1 MTEERLLD
9 GLVVAAANAG
19 DPAVATALRHLSRL
33 GATVVAAGED
43 ADIVLRPET
52 HELVGGGL
60 VASETTAQAALG
72 ATSYVGPS
80 GGAPART
87 GADVASTVAGF
98 CAVASALAAVH
109 AGAPR
114 PIEIAVSPLRAMAA
128 LKTILWAARS
138 RPDEWSGT
146 HVRSRER
153 DVDSGYATAGGPVTL
168 DFAFTNEAGWRSLLE
183 EMGLDPATIGR
194 MAPRWMET
202 VGWGDDV
209 DAARP
214 EYEARLRQMPRE
226 DAVALIRR
234 HGGSSVPFLT
244 PEECLAHPQAQALGL
259 PETLER
265 GLPWRMR
272 LGGELGGVAGGGA
285 AAPSG
290 GDGARAAGGDGSG
303 AHAFD
308 PTAPL
313 GGVRVVDFGVGGVG
327 PFSATL
333 LAWLGADVVKVEAPN
348 EFILAVRP
356 TVDGVSTTYLALNQ
370 GKRSVSLDLKSPEDL
385 AVARE
390 LVSTA
395 DVLVENFRPGA
406 LDRLGL
412 GFDAVAALN
421 PRIVY
426 CSATGFGWTGPMS
439 SEPCTDPH
447 MQAFS
452 GFATLNADPQDGRPR
467 RIRYYGFV
475 DLVTSCVIAEAVVTA
490 LVARRRCGGPVRVET
505 SMMHAVTEAMWTA
518 RAGARPV
525 PDGIYETADG
535 HVALTCRDDA
545 DWTRLVTA
553 LGAPAELSDGVLATA
568 AGRRAQRDMLDAAL
582 AAALRASPAAAWAH
596 ALGRAGVPC
605 VRVVEDE
612 DVLAR
617 RDLWTAG
624 VLRDLP
630 RASGAP
636 LVAAGPPWGSAD
648 GAPAPVAPSPGAD
661 TAAVRAGVAA
671 FWRA

>member
-1 MTEERLLD
+1 M
-9 GLVVAAANAG
+9 AAAPSA
-19 DPAVATALRHLSRL
+19 DPAVATAVRHLTRM
-33 GATVVAAGED
+33 GATVVSEHES
-43 ADIVLRPET
+43 ADIVIVAES
-52 HELVGGGL
+52 HELLGGGL

-80 GGAPART
+80 DGPPART
-87 GADVASTVAGF
+87 GADVASTVAAF
-98 CAVASALAAVH
+98 CGVASALAALR

-114 PIEIAVSPLRAMAA
+114 PIELALSPLRAMAA

-138 RPDEWSGT
+138 RPDEWTGT

-168 DFAFTNEAGWRSLLE
+168 DFAFTNEAGWRALVA
-183 EMGLDPATIGR
+183 EMGIDAATIEQ

-214 EYEARLRQMPRE
+214 LYEARLREMARD
-226 DAVALIRR
+226 DAVDLIRR

-244 PEECLAHPQAQALGL
+244 SQECLAHPQAKALEL
-259 PETLER
+259 PTTLQS

-272 LGGELGGVAGGGA
+272 A
-285 AAPSG
+285 S
-290 GDGARAAGGDGSG
+290 AAGPTP
-303 AHAFD
+303 AHDRDAPEAPPFD
-308 PTAPL
+308 ASAPL
-313 GGVRVVDFGVGGVG
+313 RGIRVVDFGVGGVG

-348 EFILAVRP
+348 EFILSVRP
-356 TVDGVSTTYLALNQ
+356 TVDGMSTTYLALNQ

-385 AVARE
+385 ALARD
-390 LVSTA
+390 LLLGA

-412 GFDAVAALN
+412 GFEAVAELN

-426 CSATGFGWTGPMS
+426 CSATGFGWTGPLAA
-439 SEPCTDPH
+439 EPCTDPH

-452 GFATLNADPQDGRPR
+452 GFAALNADSDQGRPR

-490 LVARRRCGGPVRVET
+490 LLARQQRGGAVRVET
-505 SMMHAVTEAMWTA
+505 SMMHAVLEAQWTA
-518 RAGARPV
+518 LERPAAV
-525 PDGIYETADG
+525 PDGLFPTASG

-545 DWTRLVTA
+545 DWEALVAALGRPPALLDPELRLAANRRARRPELDAVIGAA
-553 LGAPAELSDGVLATA
+553 LGA
-568 AGRRAQRDMLDAAL
+568 Q
-582 AAALRASPAAAWAH
+582 PAAAWAH

-612 DVLAR
+612 EAMAR
-617 RDLWTAG
+617 RDLWSAG

-630 RASGAP
+630 LRDAPP

-648 GAPAPVAPSPGAD
+648 GAPTPRAPTPGGD
-661 TAAVRAGVAA
+661 TTALRAGAA
-671 FWRA
+671 GFWQA